1 MIFNNFP
8 KVSPNSMKARIFLA
22 FLASAGLFYVN
33 IMPAIV
39 SGLIEALGFTNQEA
53 GNIASANMYG
63 AAAGALLIVFLIKRL
78 NWQLT
83 SVIFLTGL
91 IAIDLYSIALTDP
104 KTLLMVRFIH
114 GFIGGMLVGTGFSLI
129 ARTNEPDRTFGVL
142 LFVQFGLGG
151 LGIMFIPGMVPEYG
165 TQILFYSLVAFS
177 VATFLMLP
185 FLPAYAIKPE
195 KQSVTSKAGIH
206 WAPLVLTLAT
216 IFLFQAANMGLFA
229 FIIGLGEHYDLGLG
243 FISTTLG
250 IANWLGV
257 AGAGLVIVIGSRF
270 GYLKSIMAGIVFTA
284 IGIWALLYS
293 NIPWIWIASN
303 CLIGITW
310 GFTIS
315 YLLGLASRFDSSG
328 QMAALGG
335 FASKMGLASGPV
347 ITAMLLGKDNYQ
359 LIIIVS
365 TIVMLL
371 TAITVW
377 IPARLQD
384 HVKTD

>member
-1 MIFNNFP
+1 
-8 KVSPNSMKARIFLA
+8 MKARIILA
-22 FLASAGLFYVN
+22 FLTTAGLFYVN
-33 IMPAIV
+33 IMPTIV
-39 SGLIEALGFTNQEA
+39 SGLIEALGFSNQQA

-63 AAAGALLIVFLIKRL
+63 AATGALLIVFLVKRL
-78 NWQLT
+78 NWQLV

-91 IAIDLYSIALTDP
+91 IAIDLFSIALTDP

-129 ARTNEPDRTFGVL
+129 ARTHEPDRTFGVL

-151 LGIMFIPGMVPEYG
+151 LGIMFIPGLVPDYG
-165 TQILFYSLVAFS
+165 TKVLFYSLVAFS
-177 VATFLMLP
+177 AVTFLMLP
-185 FLPAYAIKPE
+185 FLPDYTIKPE
-195 KQSVTSKAGIH
+195 KLNVTSKTGIQ
-206 WAPLVLTLAT
+206 WTPLGLTLIS
-216 IFLFQAANMGLFA
+216 IFMFQAANMGLFA
-229 FIIGLGEHYDLGLG
+229 FIIGLGEHYGLELG
-243 FISTTLG
+243 FITTTLG
-250 IANWLGV
+250 IANWLGL
-257 AGAGLVIVIGSRF
+257 AGAGLVIAIGSRF
-270 GYLKSIMAGIVFTA
+270 GYLKSIIGGIAFTA
-284 IGIWALLYS
+284 IGIWILSYS

-310 GFTIS
+310 GFTIA

-335 FASKMGLASGPV
+335 FASKMGLASGPA
-347 ITAMLLGKDNYQ
+347 ITAILLGKDNYQ
-359 LIIIVS
+359 LIIVVS

-371 TAITVW
+371 TAITIW